1 MPAMLERNGKDG
13 KPTPSNIPPQEV
25 IHCSRD
31 GCKTSYTLSYTDD
44 EYYMHGSE
52 LNVDKMRRLATEI
65 ADNEH
70 PAHFTQNYLWK
81 GPERGWLEADS
92 LAARAAL

>member
-13 KPTPSNIPPQEV
+13 KPTPSNLPPKEV
-25 IHCSRD
+25 IHCSLD
-31 GCKTSYTLSYTDD
+31 GCEISYTLSYTDD
-44 EYYMHGSE
+44 EFRMVGTE
-52 LNVDKMRRLATEI
+52 NNVDKMRRTAIELAE
-65 ADNEH
+65 NEH
-70 PAHFTQNYLWK
+70 STHLTKTYLWK